1 LCQADEDWYQFN
13 APSNTTLDIILVG
26 QRWQTPPYPSPQI
39 WMELYLLVD
48 GSLQQICYD
57 QNFGHSSLCYS
68 LNRNLVDA
76 GTYAIEVRYVEP
88 DSDSTAYSLEWLY
101 DFPPISDL
109 QLFYAGSNLQLYWS
123 PVPEAVGYYLYFS
136 ETAYGPW
143 ALISTLT
150 ETLYTLP
157 YESGSGFFQVTWE
170 DENLGQ

>member
-1 LCQADEDWYQFN
+1 LYSIAIDRPEADRAEY
-13 APSNTTLDIILVG
+13 
-26 QRWQTPPYPSPQI
+26 
-39 WMELYLLVD
+39 
-48 GSLQQICYD
+48 SLQWFIPA
-57 QNFGHSSLCYS
+57 S
-68 LNRNLVDA
+68 V
-76 GTYAIEVRYVEP
+76 TV
-88 DSDSTAYSLEWLY
+88 
-101 DFPPISDL
+101 SDL
-109 QLFYAGSNLQLYWS
+109 MIVYAGSNLQLYWS